1 MSEEGADAG
10 DISERERKWGVA
22 AHLAAFLGVLGI
34 PFANILG
41 PFAVWL
47 LMKEDSDW
55 VEEQARE
62 SMNFQISMTI
72 YTIVAGIMI
81 IILIGFV
88 LVPLLILANFV
99 LVIIASVKASDRE
112 SYRYPVNLRLV

>member
-1 MSEEGADAG
+1 MSEEGDDPG
-10 DISERERKWGVA
+10 DVSERERKWGVA
-22 AHLAAFLGVLGI
+22 AHLAAFLGVIGI
-34 PFANILG
+34 PLANILG

-55 VEEQARE
+55 VEAQARE

-72 YTIVAGIMI
+72 YTVVAAFTI

-88 LVPLLILANFV
+88 LVPVLILANFI
-99 LVIIASVKASDRE
+99 LVVVASVKASDRE
-112 SYRYPVNLRLV
+112 SYSYPVNLRLV